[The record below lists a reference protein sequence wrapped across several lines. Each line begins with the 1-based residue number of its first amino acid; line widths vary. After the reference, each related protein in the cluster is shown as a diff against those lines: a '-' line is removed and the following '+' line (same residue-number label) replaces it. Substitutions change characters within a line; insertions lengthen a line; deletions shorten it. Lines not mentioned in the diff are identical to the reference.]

1 MKEAEA
7 LSGLVE
13 ICLFI
18 VPSFLLR
25 LRCDNAD
32 KLLFSSGF
40 DSSAVRLI
48 CSCSRSRLMG
58 PPHHFLEGLAG
69 FYAILAEIRNCLGV
83 EKVPEETS

>member
-25 LRCDNAD
+25 LRRDNAD

-40 DSSAVRLI
+40 EQQRDQIDEPLD
-48 CSCSRSRLMG
+48 
-58 PPHHFLEGLAG
+58 FLHEA
-69 FYAILAEIRNCLGV
+69 
-83 EKVPEETS
+83 